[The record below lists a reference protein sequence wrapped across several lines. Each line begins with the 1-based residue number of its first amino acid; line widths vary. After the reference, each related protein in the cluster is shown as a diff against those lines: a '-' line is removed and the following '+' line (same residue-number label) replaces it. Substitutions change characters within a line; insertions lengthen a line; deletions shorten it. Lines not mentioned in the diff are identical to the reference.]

1 MEKIFIVENHKAFI
15 VVKHADV
22 REQLLN
28 DMRMHEHERRLVVL
42 HHLQELLNAIGERCV
57 IHLQDMNEKSEDR
70 VIVYFSKGGRK
81 VVNIEGDGPIWMIE
95 DILKQ
100 AFH

>member
-1 MEKIFIVENHKAFI
+1 MEKIFIVK
-15 VVKHADV
+15 KHVDV

-28 DMRMHEHERRLVVL
+28 EMREREHERRLVVL

-70 VIVYFSKGGRK
+70 VTIYFSGGGKK

-95 DILKQ
+95 DILKH